1 MTIITR
7 RGLLAGIPAAA
18 FTAAAP
24 GLLRAQGSYPPGDI
38 HVICA
43 FPAGS
48 GADVLVRY
56 FAEKLKPIS
65 GRTVIVENKPGAGG
79 NIATEYLVRAKPDG
93 LTMFIHA
100 GNTLASNFHLIKN
113 NPIDA
118 RKQIQI
124 AATIN
129 KQAFM
134 LVVDPKK
141 PWKDVKELTAAMKEK
156 GPKATYAY
164 AANSGKIMGAIYKAR
179 AGLQAEEVAYKMA
192 QDSMNDLISGSVDF
206 ACHDPQFGM
215 QEFRKGTLRILGVA
229 SAERLKAQPDFPTMT
244 EQGYPMD
251 LLGWFCAML
260 PSATPKPIVDQVN
273 AWVNKIHEDPETAK
287 FLISFGGEPWVT
299 APGVGQERM
308 LKDIVDWEEYV
319 RVAKLIP
326 S

>member
-1 MTIITR
+1 MNHLTR
-7 RGLLAGIPAAA
+7 RHLLAGVPAFA

-24 GLLRAQGSYPPGDI
+24 SVLRAQGAYPPGDI
-38 HVICA
+38 HVLCA

-56 FAEKLKPIS
+56 FAEKLKPIT
-65 GRTVIVENKPGAGG
+65 GRTVLVENKPGAGG
-79 NIATEYLVRAKPDG
+79 NIATEYLVRSKPDG

-118 RKQIQI
+118 RKQVQI

-141 PWKDVKELTAAMKEK
+141 PWKDVKELTVAMKEK
-156 GPKATYAY
+156 GAKATYAY
-164 AANSGKIMGAIYKAR
+164 AANSGKIMGAMYKAR
-179 AGLQAEEVAYKMA
+179 AGLEAEEVAYKMA
-192 QDSMNDLISGSVDF
+192 QDSMNDMASGAVDF

-215 QEFRKGTLRILGVA
+215 QEFRKGTLRILAVA
-229 SAERLKAQPDFPTMT
+229 SAERLTAQPDFPTMT
-244 EQGYPMD
+244 ELGYPMD
-251 LLGWFCAML
+251 LLGWFSAML
-260 PSATPKPIVDQVN
+260 PAGTPTPIVEQVN
-273 AWVNKIHEDPETAK
+273 AWINKVHEDPETAK

-299 APGVGQERM
+299 KVGVGQQRM

-319 RVAKLIP
+319 RIAKLTP